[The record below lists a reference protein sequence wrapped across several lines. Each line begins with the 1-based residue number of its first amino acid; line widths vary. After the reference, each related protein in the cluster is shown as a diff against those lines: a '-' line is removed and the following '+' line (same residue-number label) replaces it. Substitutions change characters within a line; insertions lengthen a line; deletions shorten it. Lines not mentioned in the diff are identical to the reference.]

1 MRKFFYSISFFISIT
16 FFSSLEI
23 HGDEINNPEIYVD
36 TKAQQMVDVI
46 VNNQDLFRENPEDFK
61 KLIKDIFEPMVD
73 FRRVSALVMS
83 KKYYVSATPEQR
95 SAFIEIF
102 KNSLLDTYS
111 STLAEWGDQEIV
123 TMFSADIEFKK
134 NVEVKQMLVT
144 NSSEYPITYKLRLG
158 KNGYKIIN
166 IVVNGVNLGLT
177 FRNQFKALA
186 DKHDENIDA
195 IISEWKSDA
204 NIY

>member
-1 MRKFFYSISFFISIT
+1 MRKFFYSISLFISIA
-16 FFSSLEI
+16 FFSSQEI
-23 HGDEINNPEIYVD
+23 QGDDINNPEIYVD
-36 TKAQQMVDVI
+36 TKAQQMVNVI

-83 KKYYVSATPEQR
+83 KKYYLSATPEQR

-158 KNGYKIIN
+158 KDGYKIIN

-195 IISEWKSDA
+195 ILSEWKSDA
-204 NIY
+204 NIF

>member
-1 MRKFFYSISFFISIT
+1 MRKFFYSISLFISIA
-16 FFSSLEI
+16 FISSQEI
-23 HGDEINNPEIYVD
+23 QGDDINNPEIYVD
-36 TKAQQMVDVI
+36 TKAQQMVSVI
-46 VNNQDLFRENPEDFK
+46 VNNQDLFKENPEDFK

-83 KKYYVSATPEQR
+83 KKYYLSATPEQR

>member
-1 MRKFFYSISFFISIT
+1 MRKFFYSISLFISIA

-23 HGDEINNPEIYVD
+23 QGDEMNNPEIYVD

-46 VNNQDLFRENPEDFK
+46 VNNQDLFSENPEGFK

-123 TMFSADIEFKK
+123 TMFSADTDFAK

-144 NSSEYPITYKLRLG
+144 NSAEYPIY
-158 KNGYKIIN
+158 I
-166 IVVNGVNLGLT
+166 
-177 FRNQFKALA
+177 
-186 DKHDENIDA
+186 
-195 IISEWKSDA
+195 
-204 NIY
+204 

>member
-46 VNNQDLFRENPEDFK
+46 VNNQDLFKENPEDFK

-83 KKYYVSATPEQR
+83 KKYYLSATPEQR

>member
-1 MRKFFYSISFFISIT
+1 MRKFFYSISLFVSIA
-16 FFSSLEI
+16 FFSSQEI
-23 HGDEINNPEIYVD
+23 QGDDINNPEIYVD
-36 TKAQQMVDVI
+36 TKAQQMVSVI
-46 VNNQDLFRENPEDFK
+46 VNNQDLFKENPEDFK

-83 KKYYVSATPEQR
+83 KKYYLSATPEQR

-158 KNGYKIIN
+158 KDGYKIIN